1 MDKEAFIDRLADE
14 LEAEKPPEMTYKG
27 WFRKVA
33 IGTDIPVSCVKTYQ
47 EGTHECPG
55 SRLLALFN
63 HFGPAFEARVRGAT
77 EAPSPDISKLT
88 DLLKAALEEVG
99 VRDDAAVIAADFA
112 QRTGMK

>member
-33 IGTDIPVSCVKTYQ
+33 IGTDIPVDSLKTYQ

-55 SRLLALFN
+55 SRLLRYFEF
-63 HFGPAFEARVRGAT
+63 FGPEFEAKVRGT
-77 EAPSPDISKLT
+77 GLRPSDNLAQ
-88 DLLKAALEEVG
+88 DMQQLLDRHG
-99 VRDDAAVIAADFA
+99 DNGR
-112 QRTGMK
+112 